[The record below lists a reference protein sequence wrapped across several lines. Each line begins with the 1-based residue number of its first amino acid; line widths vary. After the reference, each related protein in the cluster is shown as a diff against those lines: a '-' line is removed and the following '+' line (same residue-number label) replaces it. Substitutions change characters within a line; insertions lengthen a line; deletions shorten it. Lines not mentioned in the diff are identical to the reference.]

1 MGVLQPPDLRQGLG
15 FARFARRLLRASDYR
30 FLFLILLRYFSSD
43 GSPLAPCARKLKNQN
58 EKCKS
63 EIQNFKFETSICH
76 LTFEICNFPVQST
89 RYECFRTRGFPHSDT
104 AGSQLLGNFPA
115 TIAAMRVLHRPLMPR
130 HPLSALLSRLFILAT
145 KIGLSHPEYRDGSTF
160 YSLVKERS

>member
-43 GSPLAPCARKLKNQN
+43 GSLQVPYGTW
-58 EKCKS
+58 S
-63 EIQNFKFETSICH
+63 VV
-76 LTFEICNFPVQST
+76 FP
-89 RYECFRTRGFPHSDT
+89 RPGFPHSDT

-145 KIGLSHPEYRDGSTF
+145 KIGLSRPEYRDGSTF